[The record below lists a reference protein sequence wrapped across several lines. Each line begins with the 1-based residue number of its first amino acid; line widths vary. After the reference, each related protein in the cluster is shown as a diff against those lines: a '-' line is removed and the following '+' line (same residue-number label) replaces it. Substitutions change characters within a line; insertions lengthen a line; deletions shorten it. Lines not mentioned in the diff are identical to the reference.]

1 MRHSRV
7 AAVALLLV
15 LTSAGVT
22 AGTEPTPAASLE
34 RLKAGNA
41 RFVANASAAL
51 PVDAEKRAAQ
61 VTGQSP
67 FAMIVSCADSRVPP
81 EIIFNAGLGELFIV
95 RTAGQVAD
103 KAVLASIEYG
113 AEHLHVPLLVIMG
126 HESCGAV
133 KTAVSTPAGSPS
145 MGPNLDALVGAIRPA
160 FDRMSTPADMDHL
173 RDAVLANVEQVVN
186 DFLSKS
192 AIVKHM
198 VAEGK
203 LQVIG
208 AYYEFVTGRV
218 RFSQPVG
225 ANASPAHAPASTQAA
240 AHK

>member
-1 MRHSRV
+1 M
-7 AAVALLLV
+7 
-15 LTSAGVT
+15 
-22 AGTEPTPAASLE
+22 
-34 RLKAGNA
+34 
-41 RFVANASAAL
+41 
-51 PVDAEKRAAQ
+51 DAEKRAAQ

-113 AEHLHVPLLVIMG
+113 AEHLHVPLLVVMG

-133 KTAVSTPAGSPS
+133 KTAVSTPAGAPS
-145 MGPNLDALVGAIRPA
+145 MGPNLDALVGAIKPA

-173 RDAVLANVEQVVN
+173 RDAILANVEQVVN

-225 ANASPAHAPASTQAA
+225 ASTSPVHAPTSTQAT

>member
-1 MRHSRV
+1 MCHHRLTI
-7 AAVALLLV
+7 AAVVLA
-15 LTSAGVT
+15 LTSVGVT
-22 AGTEPTPAASLE
+22 ATADQNPADSLE

-51 PVDAEKRAAQ
+51 PVDAETRAAQ
-61 VTGQSP
+61 IKGQAP

-113 AEHLHVPLLVIMG
+113 AEHLHAPLLVVMG

-133 KTAVSTPAGSPS
+133 KTAVSTPAGAPS
-145 MGPNLDALVGAIRPA
+145 MGPNLDALVGAIKPA
-160 FDRMSTPADMDHL
+160 FDRMSTPADMEHL
-173 RDAVLANVEQVVN
+173 RDAILANVEQVVN

-203 LQVIG
+203 LQVVG
-208 AYYEFVTGRV
+208 AYYEFATGRV
-218 RFSQPVG
+218 RFSQPLG
-225 ANASPAHAPASTQAA
+225 AYAAPGDHKPAATQAA
-240 AHK
+240 HK